1 MKKEE
6 AAPEV
11 NAEKKPILAPELL
24 GLGIDAAK
32 GEKVSAK
39 GTLNELAEKDLA
51 SIQYALTAE
60 QNGKLQILFFVSIPA
75 GQTLESLEGKTVSM
89 EGTAYSV
96 PNWKNRVLLLDKI
109 EEIKE

>member
-1 MKKEE
+1 MGK
-6 AAPEV
+6 
-11 NAEKKPILAPELL
+11 ILAVSNQK
-24 GLGIDAAK
+24 GGVGKSTTVINVADCMAAK